1 MAVGSTSN
9 HVIKRNDLILDALW
23 HVRALPP
30 DGRVSLDLMRRTIR
44 LLNNLI
50 RQDDLKLTG
59 ENRALWALDF
69 AGLFLVG
76 DSHLYGVAQGLRPDA
91 QDVVR
96 VQLRS
101 TDGADSDVTL
111 ISQHTYDGLDN
122 KNEAGDVT
130 KVWIKMGRTPQENL
144 WYVWPVKSS
153 PISPSRVVGNDQKSY
168 ECIQGHTSDDDT
180 LPPGGQSSRLY
191 WQLSRK
197 DTTTAWASATA
208 YVNGDML
215 YYSFKR
221 PLFDFSSPYDNP
233 DMPVGWENYLTFKLA
248 LTLSVGRDLSQKDI
262 STISGLLKQAEIDIF
277 PSKQSQSTDFHNK
290 VVYF

>member
-1 MAVGSTSN
+1 MSTGTTSD
-9 HVIKRNDLILDALW
+9 HVIKRNELILDALW

-30 DGRVSLDLMRRTIR
+30 DGRVSLDLLRRTIR

-50 RQDDLKLTG
+50 RQEDLKLTG
-59 ENRALWALDF
+59 DNRALWALDY

-96 VQLRS
+96 VQLR
-101 TDGADSDVTL
+101 TTAGADSDVTL

-122 KNEAGDVT
+122 KNETGDVT
-130 KVWIKMGRTPQENL
+130 KVLIQVGRTPQENL

-153 PISPSRVVGNDQKSY
+153 PASPSLVLGNDQKSY

-180 LPPGGQSSRLY
+180 LPPGGQSARLY

-197 DTTTAWASATA
+197 DTDTAWASAKA

-221 PLFDFSSPYDNP
+221 PLFDFSSPFDNP
-233 DMPVGWENYLTFKLA
+233 DMPVGWENYLTLKLA
-248 LTLSVGRDLSQKDI
+248 LLLAPGRNVDAIHIAVMKDLM
-262 STISGLLKQAEIDIF
+262 KQAERDIF
-277 PSKQSQSTDFHNK
+277 PSRQSQSTDFHNK
-290 VVYF
+290 GIYF

>member
-1 MAVGSTSN
+1 MATGSTSD
-9 HVIKRNDLILDALW
+9 HVIKRNELILDALW

-30 DGRVSLDLMRRTIR
+30 DGRASMDLFRRAVR

-50 RQDDLKLTG
+50 RQEDLKLTG

-76 DSHLYGVAQGLRPDA
+76 DSHLYGIPQGLRPDA
-91 QDVVR
+91 QDVVK
-96 VQLRS
+96 VQLRNTS
-101 TDGADSDVTL
+101 GDESDVTL
-111 ISQHTYDGLDN
+111 ISQNTYDSLQN
-122 KNEAGDVT
+122 KNEQGDVT
-130 KVWIKMGRTPQENL
+130 KIWIKMGRTPKENL

-153 PISPSRVVGNDQKSY
+153 PASPSIVLGNDQKSY

-197 DTTTAWASATA
+197 DATA
-208 YVNGDML
+208 AHADATTYVNGDML

-221 PLFDFSSPYDNP
+221 PLFDFGSPYDNP

-248 LTLSVGRDLSQKDI
+248 LLLSVGRNLSEKDI
-262 STISGLLKQAEIDIF
+262 GTISGLLKQAEVDIF
-277 PSKQSQSTDFHNK
+277 PSRQAQTKDFHNRGK
-290 VVYF
+290 YY